1 MLIFSHKLQQRVKA
15 ASSAEHMK
23 VLSLES
29 SNADSYF
36 QQLDKLRMVYE
47 EYVKLSKETI
57 PVAEKNLHE
66 LTEELDQ
73 KSQAFDDVSRS
84 SLHFLFRYFSFLIT
98 SALDLWFSSFYP
110 IQCFHLQ
117 FEKYFNFSHILY
129 LFGLLEEW
137 MFFLFMYSFLGYR
150 LVSLTNFL
158 FFVDLVHI

>member
-23 VLSLES
+23 VLALES

-66 LTEELDQ
+66 LTEELNQ

-98 SALDLWFSSFYP
+98 SALDL
-110 IQCFHLQ
+110 
-117 FEKYFNFSHILY
+117 
-129 LFGLLEEW
+129 
-137 MFFLFMYSFLGYR
+137 
-150 LVSLTNFL
+150 
-158 FFVDLVHI
+158 